1 MNKLRIKKFTEDAI
15 LPTRTHPT
23 DAGLD
28 LYSPIDATIHAFDFV
43 KIDLG
48 IGIALFE
55 GTVGLI
61 LDRSS
66 MGSKG
71 IGHLAGVI
79 DANYRG
85 SIQVILTNT
94 FRPSVYE
101 IKRGDKIAQ
110 LIITAAY
117 TPEVLEV
124 EEFES
129 TDRGTK
135 GFGSSGR

>member
-1 MNKLRIKKFTEDAI
+1 MDTLRVKRFSEDAI
-15 LPTRTHPT
+15 LPTRSHPT

-43 KIDLG
+43 RIDLG
-48 IGIALFE
+48 VGIALFK

-85 SIQVILTNT
+85 SITVILTNA
-94 FRPSVYE
+94 FNPSAYQ

-110 LIITAAY
+110 MIITPVY
-117 TPEVLEV
+117 TPEVIEV
-124 EEFES
+124 SEFET
-129 TDRGTK
+129 TDRNDN
-135 GFGSSGR
+135 GFGSTGR